1 MPASPPIKRH
11 STGKATGKTFLVA
24 STLLGVAALGLIS
37 TLILAVLDSSRSKKP
52 PAKDLPEPTSTAQA
66 EALNAQLAAG
76 PLPPEA
82 LAISDPLVETPP
94 QAATAPIAP
103 AAPILPPEKP
113 VPLLASKPIPKAAPE
128 SRYQELV
135 EQGKT
140 LRDRG
145 DMPNA
150 LTKLREAQTLEPENP
165 AAVAEIAVSYEKMG
179 LMEKASEQWKR
190 IHEMGERKAGSY
202 YIAADARLKQSQTQ
216 AMMTA
221 QAAQYSTGAATQAPE
236 ATARA
241 ILTIDPVTI
250 EEINDPLC
258 SQKFTL
264 RVPLKIQPNTSIN
277 VGDLT
282 IQVLFYDSV
291 DGKAL
296 VQTNANVNSRW
307 ASQPTDWI
315 DSDTEQ
321 LEVEYS
327 QPRADPKESRRE
339 ERKYFGYIVR
349 VYYKNELQDTRAEP
363 RSLAAKFAAPQVL
376 EKSPIQ

>member
-1 MPASPPIKRH
+1 MPASPPITRH
-11 STGKATGKTFLVA
+11 PSGKATGKTFLVA
-24 STLLGVAALGLIS
+24 STLLGMAALGLIA
-37 TLILAVLDSSRSKKP
+37 TLILAVVDSSRGKKP
-52 PAKDLPEPTSTAQA
+52 RAKDLPEPTSTAQA
-66 EALNAQLAAG
+66 EAPNGKLATGA
-76 PLPPEA
+76 LPAEA
-82 LAISDPLVETPP
+82 LAISDPLAEPMP
-94 QAATAPIAP
+94 QSAAEPIAP

-113 VPLLASKPIPKAAPE
+113 IPVLASKPIPKAAPE

-190 IHEMGERKAGSY
+190 IHEMGQRRAGSY

-221 QAAQYSTGAATQAPE
+221 QAAQYSNGAAAPE
-236 ATARA
+236 ATASA
-241 ILTIDPVTI
+241 ILTISPVTT

-264 RVPLKIQPNTSIN
+264 RVPLKIQPNTKIN
-277 VGDLT
+277 VADLT

-291 DGKAL
+291 EGKAL

-307 ASQPTDWI
+307 ASPPTDWV
-315 DSDTEQ
+315 DSDTEL
-321 LEVEYS
+321 LEIEYS

-363 RSLAAKFAAPQVL
+363 RSLAAKFAAPQAL